1 MGLVHLSTLYYS
13 FNQPSTL
20 KMNNFATNMNSNTE
34 LSEHDADQLGLTK
47 TEDGNYG
54 VPPRL
59 PEGLPDLG
67 DLGQSHTAI
76 TIESPGSGN
85 SESEDQGAPDSES
98 PNSESSD
105 DDSGDSSAADVLLQL
120 AEKATFFHTPKDEAF
135 ATYPRGK
142 GWDTSRVQS
151 ESFEDWL
158 RHEYYKLTKGAPPS
172 QALADAKDTLE
183 AKGKFDGSQR
193 EVNLRVGAHP
203 NEDTDRIYV
212 DLCNEDREVL
222 ELSKDRLETIT
233 DPPVQFRRVQ
243 NTGALPAPEPSKD
256 GLERLRKYTS
266 VDDDHFA
273 LLLAFMVQCFNPRS
287 PYPLLFLHGEQGSGK
302 STLTRMIT
310 EIVDPSTLDTRSLP
324 SGERDLVIAAENAR
338 VLAFDNSSN
347 LSSNLSDVLCRL
359 STGSGFTTRTLYSDR
374 GEEIFESARPVI
386 INGIEQV
393 AERSDLMDRSLFVEL
408 QSIPENERR
417 TEQDL
422 WKEFREDQPHILGGL
437 VWAVSAALKRQ
448 DQVQLD
454 TMPRMA
460 DFAQWAVAAEPALPV
475 EEGAIMRALK
485 LNQEEAARTILND
498 NPLAV
503 AIMDLLEDSKDQT
516 WVGTTEELRQEAQD
530 YWPELKDTSQEYPSS
545 VQKMTPKL
553 KRIEPA
559 LRTAGVTQSDDV
571 SRGSHRA
578 FRLSL

>member
-1 MGLVHLSTLYYS
+1 MNHSDNTSSTNTNSTSNLSHRE
-13 FNQPSTL
+13 
-20 KMNNFATNMNSNTE
+20 AT
-34 LSEHDADQLGLTK
+34 QLGLVK
-47 TEDGNYG
+47 TEDGSCC
-54 VPPRL
+54 VPSRL
-59 PEGLPDLG
+59 PEGLSKLDDLEQKHTVASVESHRSENSGSREEECCG
-67 DLGQSHTAI
+67 D
-76 TIESPGSGN
+76 EP
-85 SESEDQGAPDSES
+85 
-98 PNSESSD
+98 SD
-105 DDSGDSSAADVLLQL
+105 DDSDDSSASDVLLQL

-158 RHEYYKLTKGAPPS
+158 RHEYYKVTKGAPPS

-183 AKGKFDGSQR
+183 AKGKFDGPQR
-193 EVNLRVGAHP
+193 EVNLRVAAHP
-203 NEDTDRIYV
+203 DENTDRVYV

-222 ELSKDRLETIT
+222 ELSKNNLGTIT

-243 NTGALPAPEPSKD
+243 NTGSLPAPESSKD
-256 GLERLRKYTS
+256 GLDRLRKYTS
-266 VDDDHFA
+266 MDDDHFA
-273 LLLAFMVQCFNPRS
+273 LLLAFMVQCFNPQG

-347 LSSNLSDVLCRL
+347 LSSKLSDVLCRL

-393 AERSDLMDRSLFVEL
+393 AERSDLVDRSLFVEL
-408 QSIPENERR
+408 RSIPKGERR

-422 WKEFREDQPHILGGL
+422 WNEFRKDRAHILGGL
-437 VWAVSAALKRQ
+437 LWSVSTALRRR
-448 DQVQLD
+448 DEVQLD

-460 DFAQWAVAAEPALPV
+460 DFAQWAVAAEPELPV
-475 EEGAIMRALK
+475 DEGAIMRALK
-485 LNQEEAARTILND
+485 SSQEEATRVILDD

-503 AIMDLLEDSKDQT
+503 AIMDLLRDSEGQT
-516 WVGTTEELRQEAQD
+516 WVGTTEDLQEEAREYCPD
-530 YWPELKDTSQEYPSS
+530 LGGRNWNYPST
-545 VQKMTPKL
+545 VQKMTSEL
-553 KRIEPA
+553 KRITPA
-559 LRTAGVTQSDDV
+559 LRTAGVTRSSDDV
-571 SRGSHRA
+571 PHENHRA